1 MNIDRLK
8 IKVDIQATQ
17 FKIQFPE
24 NYHFGLSSEDRLELE
39 VNNELSNDLHSKMLE
54 LIDKMYL
61 NITMTKQEVDYQT
74 WLINSVENIV
84 KQRIQLTSNNEAVK
98 LKTIKKYLEIIE
110 YELGAKEIKKHIKQA
125 QKPTIKKPSKR
136 WYQKT

>member
-24 NYHFGLSSEDRLELE
+24 NYHFVLSSDDKLELE

-61 NITMTKQEVDYQT
+61 NITMTQQELDYQT
-74 WLINSVENIV
+74 WLINSAESIV
-84 KQRIQLTSNNEAVK
+84 KQRIQLASNNEAVK
-98 LKTIKKYLEIIE
+98 LKAIKKYLEIIE
-110 YELGAKEIKKHIKQA
+110 YELQPKKIKKQIKQA
-125 QKPTIKKPSKR
+125 QKPIKKPSKR

>member
-1 MNIDRLK
+1 MNIDKLK

-17 FKIQFPE
+17 FKIQFPK

-54 LIDKMYL
+54 MLDKMYL
-61 NITMTKQEVDYQT
+61 NVNMTKQELDYQI
-74 WLINSVENIV
+74 WLINSAENIV
-84 KQRIQLTSNNEAVK
+84 KQRIQLTSNNEAIK
-98 LKTIKKYLEIIE
+98 LKTIKKYLDVIE
-110 YELGAKEIKKHIKQA
+110 YELGAKEIKKQIKQA
-125 QKPTIKKPSKR
+125 QKPMKKPSKR

>member
-8 IKVDIQATQ
+8 IKAEIQPNQ
-17 FKIQFPE
+17 FVIQFPRSF
-24 NYHFGLSSEDRLELE
+24 HFMLSSEDKLEIQ
-39 VNNELSNDLHSKMLE
+39 VNDDLSNDLHSKMLE

-61 NITMTKQEVDYQT
+61 NVTMTKQELDYQT

-84 KQRIQLTSNNEAVK
+84 KQRIQLASNNEAIK

-110 YELGAKEIKKHIKQA
+110 YELGAKEIKKQIKQA
-125 QKPTIKKPSKR
+125 QKPIKKPSKR
-136 WYQKT
+136 WYQKS

>member
-24 NYHFGLSSEDRLELE
+24 NYHFVLSSEDRLELE

-61 NITMTKQEVDYQT
+61 NVTMSKQELDYQT
-74 WLINSVENIV
+74 WLINSVESIV
-84 KQRIQLTSNNEAVK
+84 KQRIGLASNNEAVK

-110 YELGAKEIKKHIKQA
+110 YELGAKEIKKQIKQA
-125 QKPTIKKPSKR
+125 QKPIKKPSKR